1 VVLSHAPSGSACS
14 SLGPRT
20 DPRRPVRVL
29 WLTKG
34 LGPGGAER
42 LLVTTARR
50 RNRALVAVRVAY
62 LLPHKAALVHEL
74 EAESV
79 PVACLGYRRTLDARW
94 LAALR
99 RSLMEDPVD
108 ILHAHN
114 PVMAVGAR
122 IVARSL
128 PRRVRPRVVVTDHN
142 VWHGYMPV
150 SRWADGLTSHLDDA
164 RLTVSEAV
172 RASLPTHIQR
182 RSEVVLQGIEVAH
195 VQAQRAQRAEARA
208 ELGIGRGTIVI
219 GTVANLRVQKA
230 YPDLLEAAREV
241 IERRPDVR
249 FVAVGQGPLEAE
261 IRAMHARLGLGDRL
275 LLLGHRPD
283 AVRVM
288 GACDVFVLASHWE
301 GLGVAVMEALAL
313 GLPVVATAV
322 GGVPEVV
329 GHGREGLLVPPG
341 RPGELAAALLAVISD
356 DQRRRMMAAA
366 AARRGAALSI
376 DTAVRR
382 TEAVYHE
389 LAMAAPGR

>member
-1 VVLSHAPSGSACS
+1 MG
-14 SLGPRT
+14 
-20 DPRRPVRVL
+20 RPVRVL

-50 RNRALVAVRVAY
+50 RDRELVAVRVVY
-62 LLPHKAALVHEL
+62 LLPYKAALVAEL
-74 EAESV
+74 EAEGV
-79 PVACLGYRRTLDARW
+79 PVACLGHRRTLDARW

-99 RSLMEDPVD
+99 RSLAEEPVD
-108 ILHAHN
+108 IVHAHN

-128 PRRVRPRVVVTDHN
+128 PRRVRPRLVVTDHN

-150 SRWADGLTSHLDDA
+150 SRWADGLTSRLDDA

-172 RASLPTHIQR
+172 RASLPDRIQR
-182 RSEVVLQGIEVAH
+182 RSEVVLQGIEVEH
-195 VQAQRAQRAEARA
+195 VQAQRAERAAVRT
-208 ELGIGRGTIVI
+208 ELGLDPGALVV

-230 YPDLLEAAREV
+230 YPDLLAAAREV
-241 IERRPDVR
+241 TERLPEVR

-261 IRAMHARLGLGDRL
+261 IRRLHARMGLGERL

-288 GACDVFVLASHWE
+288 AACDVFVLASHWE
-301 GLGVAVMEALAL
+301 GLGVAIMEALAL
-313 GLPVVATAV
+313 GLPVVATGV

-329 GHGREGLLVPPG
+329 EHGRQGLLVPPG
-341 RPGELAAALLAVISD
+341 RPRALAAALLAVLTD
-356 DQRRRMMAAA
+356 GDRRRTMAAA
-366 AARRGAALSI
+366 AAQRGAALSI
-376 DTAVRR
+376 DAAVRR
-382 TEAVYHE
+382 TEAVYHD
-389 LAMAAPGR
+389 LAIAAPDR